1 MGFSGIGGTMRCVQA
16 FLLLVCPLVAQVTIK
31 NPDHLDV
38 PEQKVQILFHTTC
51 QVVAREFHIHTGEL
65 EFPLVLV
72 LGDPNE
78 RYTSDEEH
86 QLYTVYLFRWNEAQ
100 FVASS
105 MKLSLQHMVTH
116 SRRDRLLREVLER
129 SSGMDT
135 IPISSLRCKR

>member
-1 MGFSGIGGTMRCVQA
+1 MRYVHA
-16 FLLLVCPLVAQVTIK
+16 FLLLVCPLLAQVTIE

-51 QVVAREFHIHTGEL
+51 QVVAREFHIRKGER

-72 LGDPNE
+72 LGDPRE

-86 QLYTVYLFRWNEAQ
+86 QVYTVYLFRWNEAQ

-105 MKLSLQHMVTH
+105 MKLALQHMLTH
-116 SRRDRLLREVLER
+116 SRRDRLLLEILER

-135 IPISSLRCKR
+135 VPMSSLRSRR

>member
-1 MGFSGIGGTMRCVQA
+1 MCFLGSGATMRYVLA
-16 FLLLVCPLVAQVTIK
+16 VLVFVCPLLAQVTIK

-51 QVVAREFHIHTGEL
+51 QVVGREFHFKGEL

-105 MKLSLQHMVTH
+105 MRLALQRMVTQ
-116 SRRDRLLREVLER
+116 SRRDRLVREILER
-129 SSGMDT
+129 TEGIDT
-135 IPISSLRCKR
+135 VSIRSLRARR